1 MHSTYLNMVEYSVG
15 FATTNITPPL
25 HLGVRVGGYIRLHK
39 VSKKVLDFLFA
50 RAICFRHPTDPS
62 KSLLII
68 TCDLVGFQYR
78 IARIIRRIISRRTGM
93 PMARI
98 ILHFTH
104 SHSSPDTIGIFP
116 NRLRNLLT
124 FDVQYDVVRYI
135 MHHVIRAGINA
146 FEHAVPARIG
156 YGTTK
161 LPEPLFAILRRPPRE
176 LVNLPVR
183 FLKITSPGGELT
195 GIIVNYQAHPT
206 QMPGY
211 NADIHPE
218 YPGLVAKALF
228 KQYPA
233 LKYAAY
239 VNGASGDVTIHGYK
253 GGYRHAGES
262 REDAMANA
270 ITTVESLGQRFAD
283 LIIEAIDDVKTEPV
297 TSVDV
302 RRRFLFPLIG
312 RVRSIWN
319 RLPLYKTLGGKSR
332 MLLHEFRDAV
342 RLAMFYKFYKLVN
355 GRDLPMLNVVKNGR
369 HAHHQTELFV
379 ARIND
384 VYWFSSPGEPFIMY
398 QDALAKLVPSGK
410 FIFSQMNETCG
421 YIYPWSFY
429 VQGGYEKFFS
439 FDALFG
445 EYLVSTFKQTL
456 AEIEHA

>member
-1 MHSTYLNMVEYSVG
+1 MYMESYLIG

-25 HLGVRVGGYIRLHK
+25 DLGVRVGGYIRLHK
-39 VSKKVLDFLFA
+39 VSKKVLEFLYA
-50 RAICFRHPTDPS
+50 RALCFRHPIDQS
-62 KSLLII
+62 QSLLVIS
-68 TCDLVGFQYR
+68 CDLVGFQYR
-78 IARIIRRIISRRTGM
+78 IARIIRRIISRRTCI
-93 PMARI
+93 PISRI
-98 ILHFTH
+98 VLHFTH

-116 NRLRNLLT
+116 NHLRNLLT
-124 FDVQYDVVRYI
+124 FDVQYPVVRYI

-146 FEHAVPARIG
+146 FKHAVPARIG
-156 YGTTK
+156 YGITS
-161 LPEPLFAILRRPPRE
+161 PPNPPLAIRRRPPHE
-176 LVNLPVR
+176 LLNLPVR
-183 FLKITSPGGELT
+183 FLKITSPEGELS

-228 KQYPA
+228 TRYPG
-233 LKYAAY
+233 LKFAAY
-239 VNGASGDVTIHGYK
+239 FNGASGDVTIHGYK
-253 GGYRHAGES
+253 GGYRHAGQS

-270 ITTVESLGQRFAD
+270 TKSVELLGQRFAD
-283 LIIEAIDDVKTEPV
+283 LVIAAVDDVKTEPV

-302 RRRFLFPLIG
+302 HRRFLFPRIG
-312 RVRSIWN
+312 RVRSVWN
-319 RLPLYKTLGGKSR
+319 RLKLYKSASGKSR
-332 MLLHEFRDAV
+332 MLLHEFRDAIRV
-342 RLAMFYKFYKLVN
+342 GIFHDLYYLLNR
-355 GRDLPMLNVVKNGR
+355 RDLPMLKIVKNGR

-384 VYWFSSPGEPFIMY
+384 IYWFSSPGEPFIVY
-398 QDALAKLVPSGK
+398 QDALARLVPSGK

-445 EYLVSTFKQTL
+445 EYLLVTFKRTL
-456 AEIEHA
+456 KELIPR